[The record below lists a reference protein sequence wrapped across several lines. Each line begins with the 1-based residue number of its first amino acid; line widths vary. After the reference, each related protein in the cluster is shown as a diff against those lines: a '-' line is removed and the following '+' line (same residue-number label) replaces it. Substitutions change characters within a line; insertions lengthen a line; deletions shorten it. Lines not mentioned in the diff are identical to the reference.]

1 MLALQEL
8 CFSLPI
14 CELTSGFG
22 PVANSPLPGDCAAEA
37 DGSLLD
43 RDHPLVF
50 ALKRFLVERVS
61 FLFRCEQKPELT
73 PVFANT
79 SLLSVRR

>member
-22 PVANSPLPGDCAAEA
+22 PIPDSPILGLSRARMPFRVRPGFQHLKYRGSAQIAPSVAYGIVYSDCPSEPTCMIF
-37 DGSLLD
+37 GCI
-43 RDHPLVF
+43 
-50 ALKRFLVERVS
+50 RFI
-61 FLFRCEQKPELT
+61 
-73 PVFANT
+73 
-79 SLLSVRR
+79 